1 MPNYNSFLN
10 SGFYRNYNEQ
20 QRRENLFFVFEKGSD
35 EQPTF
40 NSSYI
45 RQLQS
50 KMVNA
55 IDKAIQLSEQNEYG
69 LISELC
75 KYLNK
80 DTKLGKL
87 YKKYVQADPYYQDI
101 KDIIAQG
108 GASNSQQVMK
118 FFNSRYFNAN
128 RMAMGV
134 KGDSIMMERG
144 ESMDS
149 AGLGTDAFWRKLH
162 QDSHGLVTAASK
174 AVTYQEAYENLKE
187 KWRKY
192 AYGKKGNT
200 WSTVGSYF
208 GSMGQ
213 AFKST
218 GLEDEIL
225 YGFLGTI
232 SYSKKTPEQVKALI
246 EEGDNAKFKVAQSK
260 NGELIQMHGQFQ
272 GQLAAILAK
281 FYLPKLYGRLGTD
294 ITVTATGD
302 NSAAYSSVNF
312 DQNGQGFSRGN
323 IFNIGQTDVQIDFTF
338 KDDGNPISYRIN
350 VSAKMNQS
358 FNRVQDSSKR
368 HPDRYLV
375 RVYAGGTL
383 SAAINRIYS
392 STLFRESG
400 IMTSDDFI
408 DLAYLLINAAQG
420 GITADSQEQA
430 IQAYRAAIAFVG
442 MEDLGEITPTSPSE
456 LIKGQATIDGSAVGK
471 KVVNLFLINGEYFPA
486 SAYFRALKQLVQ
498 DGITEAMST
507 NLKFATTFPESESS
521 DMQSYSPAYLTFIVN
536 NDIADVNSAQSTR
549 GHGYVEYFQGN
560 PQKMRDYIL
569 KNSKAQEFSLKWAT
583 FWRNFTG

>member
-1 MPNYNSFLN
+1 
-10 SGFYRNYNEQ
+10 
-20 QRRENLFFVFEKGSD
+20 
-35 EQPTF
+35 
-40 NSSYI
+40 
-45 RQLQS
+45 
-50 KMVNA
+50 
-55 IDKAIQLSEQNEYG
+55 
-69 LISELC
+69 
-75 KYLNK
+75 
-80 DTKLGKL
+80 
-87 YKKYVQADPYYQDI
+87 
-101 KDIIAQG
+101 
-108 GASNSQQVMK
+108 MK

-272 GQLAAILAK
+272 EQLAAILAK

-420 GITADSQEQA
+420 GIAADSQEQA
-430 IQAYRAAIAFVG
+430 VQAYRAAIAFVG

-498 DGITEAMST
+498 DGITQAMST

-536 NDIADVNSAQSTR
+536 NDIADVNSAPSTR
-549 GHGYVEYFQGN
+549 GHGYVEYF
-560 PQKMRDYIL
+560 
-569 KNSKAQEFSLKWAT
+569 
-583 FWRNFTG
+583 